1 MMQTFKGS
9 SPLLKT
15 DCMIWISNSIIT
27 FLLPTK
33 SLPSTEELLIYL
45 FSKIFLGWL
54 FLTCL
59 ILPQRKMDY
68 ILFVMRWMTHPEQI
82 LQLWMTSKTFRLIG
96 LMTRTALCSQKERL
110 GFFNQRIFK
119 TKNGSRVQ
127 PSTISSMLCP
137 LSSNTLLSSDWLLL
151 SLVLGRTR
159 SRRWQTYQ
167 RAVSPYLVGT
177 WQRNVLPS
185 SLRMSQF

>member
-9 SPLLKT
+9 FPLLKT
-15 DCMIWISNSIIT
+15 DCVIWISNSIIT

-33 SLPSTEELLIYL
+33 SLPSTEELLTYL

-68 ILFVMRWMTHPEQI
+68 ILFVMRWMMLPEQVS
-82 LQLWMTSKTFRLIG
+82 QLWMTSKTFRLIG
-96 LMTRTALCSQKERL
+96 LMTKTALCSQKERL
-110 GFFNQRIFK
+110 GFYNQRIFK

-127 PSTISSMLCP
+127 PSTISTVLCP
-137 LSSNTLLSSDWLLL
+137 PSSNTILSSDWLLL
-151 SLVLGRTR
+151 SLVLGRTP
-159 SRRWQTYQ
+159 SQRWQTYP

-177 WQRNVLPS
+177 WQRNVSPS
-185 SLRMSQF
+185 SVRMIQF